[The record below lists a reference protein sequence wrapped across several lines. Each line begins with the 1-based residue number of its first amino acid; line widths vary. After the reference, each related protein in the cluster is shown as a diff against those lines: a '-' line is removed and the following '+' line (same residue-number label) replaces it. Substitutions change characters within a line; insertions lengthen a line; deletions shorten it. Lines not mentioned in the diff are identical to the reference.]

1 MSLESHQENREVR
14 QDTKQELRDLRARI
28 DIEQS
33 RILDRGN
40 RAHNKRYDEKL
51 ERNDDVLIGKV
62 DAFVERAINTD
73 AVSPTR
79 KVAML
84 QEVLGVLNN
93 YIRGLDGVST
103 NKNRTADRLSGILD
117 RFNKEITTK
126 RIVENAT
133 DGDRDAV
140 VRHDLADDHS
150 HERAVER
157 HTEVVG
163 DARQTY
169 RELKSKIDIEQSR
182 ILKRALREHNK
193 RYDEKLER
201 NDDVLMN
208 KVDKFVEKLDDTR
221 VISLTR
227 KVAMLQEVL
236 NVLNN
241 YIRGF
246 DGAFTSKNRTADRL
260 SGVIDRF
267 NKEIRTARDVT
278 EFREGGSRP
287 AQIITEQLPDLSESV
302 ETGREIYTVRPGD
315 SLTKIVKDHFG
326 IDWRT
331 SPAASFAVVRL
342 LNDKCRIDDTRSDPN
357 KILAGSHLD
366 FGKAR
371 KLLGPDGQPTVEH
384 KDGAIAWYNSI
395 PSTIKNGWTIEDNK
409 NVD

>member
-1 MSLESHQENREVR
+1 MSLESHQENRELR
-14 QDTKQELRDLRARI
+14 QDTKQELRDLRSRI

-93 YIRGLDGVST
+93 YIRGLDGAST
-103 NKNRTADRLSGILD
+103 GKNRTADRLSGI
-117 RFNKEITTK
+117 
-126 RIVENAT
+126 
-133 DGDRDAV
+133 
-140 VRHDLADDHS
+140 
-150 HERAVER
+150 
-157 HTEVVG
+157 
-163 DARQTY
+163 
-169 RELKSKIDIEQSR
+169 
-182 ILKRALREHNK
+182 
-193 RYDEKLER
+193 
-201 NDDVLMN
+201 
-208 KVDKFVEKLDDTR
+208 
-221 VISLTR
+221 
-227 KVAMLQEVL
+227 
-236 NVLNN
+236 
-241 YIRGF
+241 
-246 DGAFTSKNRTADRL
+246 
-260 SGVIDRF
+260 IDRF
-267 NKEIRTARDVT
+267 NKEIRTARDVM

>member
-14 QDTKQELRDLRARI
+14 QDTKQELRDLRSRI

-169 RELKSKIDIEQSR
+169 R
-182 ILKRALREHNK
+182 
-193 RYDEKLER
+193 
-201 NDDVLMN
+201 
-208 KVDKFVEKLDDTR
+208 
-221 VISLTR
+221 
-227 KVAMLQEVL
+227 
-236 NVLNN
+236 
-241 YIRGF
+241 
-246 DGAFTSKNRTADRL
+246 
-260 SGVIDRF
+260 
-267 NKEIRTARDVT
+267 
-278 EFREGGSRP
+278 
-287 AQIITEQLPDLSESV
+287 
-302 ETGREIYTVRPGD
+302 
-315 SLTKIVKDHFG
+315 
-326 IDWRT
+326 
-331 SPAASFAVVRL
+331 
-342 LNDKCRIDDTRSDPN
+342 
-357 KILAGSHLD
+357 
-366 FGKAR
+366 
-371 KLLGPDGQPTVEH
+371 
-384 KDGAIAWYNSI
+384 
-395 PSTIKNGWTIEDNK
+395 
-409 NVD
+409 